1 MNTQSSYVPP
11 YLNARPEEKVMGSPA
26 SSRTIRAAIAREAG
40 KPLVIEAVTLGAP
53 RSNEVL
59 VRVVASGIC
68 HTDIVV
74 RDQHLTSPLPA
85 VLGHEG
91 EGVIEAI
98 GENVTHVAPGD
109 HVVMTYAS
117 CGLCNTCASGHP
129 AHCENMGP
137 LNFGGGRMD
146 GSSATAD
153 SHGRAIHDHFFG
165 QSSFAEYAIA
175 SERNVV
181 KVPKDVPLE
190 LPLGCGIQTGAGAV
204 LKALNVHAGSSF
216 VAFGAGAVGLS
227 AVMAARVGGATT
239 IIAVDVNQARL
250 DLAMELG
257 ATDTVNSRTRDAVA
271 EIKRITGQGAD
282 FTLECSGRPDVLRQ
296 AIDSLGIFGVCGIVG
311 ATKEGTEVAFN
322 VNDVMLP
329 GRRIV
334 GIVQGDVVAQTFI
347 PTLIELYR
355 HGRFPFDRLVRFY
368 RFDEINQAMADS
380 ESGVT
385 IKPIHQDECI
395 KRPKVSESKVRE
407 S

>member
-1 MNTQSSYVPP
+1 
-11 YLNARPEEKVMGSPA
+11 
-26 SSRTIRAAIAREAG
+26 
-40 KPLVIEAVTLGAP
+40 
-53 RSNEVL
+53 
-59 VRVVASGIC
+59 
-68 HTDIVV
+68 
-74 RDQHLTSPLPA
+74 
-85 VLGHEG
+85 
-91 EGVIEAI
+91 
-98 GENVTHVAPGD
+98 
-109 HVVMTYAS
+109 
-117 CGLCNTCASGHP
+117 
-129 AHCENMGP
+129 
-137 LNFGGGRMD
+137 MD

-190 LPLGCGIQTGAGAV
+190 LLGPLGCGIQTGAGAV

-282 FTLECSGRPDVLRQ
+282 FTLECSGRPDVFRQ

-322 VNDVMLP
+322 VNDVVLP

-334 GIVQGDVVAQTFI
+334 GIVQGDVVARTFI

-355 HGRFPFDRLVRFY
+355 QGRFPFDRLVRFY

-385 IKPIHQDECI
+385 IKPILKMDQE
-395 KRPKVSESKVRE
+395 
-407 S
+407 

>member
-1 MNTQSSYVPP
+1 MNTQSSYVPAFGR
-11 YLNARPEEKVMGSPA
+11 LPA

-40 KPLVIEAVTLGAP
+40 KPLVIETVTLGAP
-53 RSNEVL
+53 RPNEVL

-91 EGVIEAI
+91 AGVIEAI
-98 GENVTHVAPGD
+98 GVNVTHVAPGD

-153 SHGRAIHDHFFG
+153 SHGREIHDHFFG

-190 LPLGCGIQTGAGAV
+190 LLGPLGCGIQTGAGAV

-322 VNDVMLP
+322 VHDVMIP

-355 HGRFPFDRLVRFY
+355 QGRFPFDRLVRFY

-385 IKPIHQDECI
+385 IKPIL
-395 KRPKVSESKVRE
+395 KMSA
-407 S
+407 

>member
-1 MNTQSSYVPP
+1 
-11 YLNARPEEKVMGSPA
+11 MGSPA

-91 EGVIEAI
+91 AGVIEAI

-181 KVPKDVPLE
+181 KVPSM
-190 LPLGCGIQTGAGAV
+190 CRW
-204 LKALNVHAGSSF
+204 S
-216 VAFGAGAVGLS
+216 
-227 AVMAARVGGATT
+227 
-239 IIAVDVNQARL
+239 
-250 DLAMELG
+250 
-257 ATDTVNSRTRDAVA
+257 
-271 EIKRITGQGAD
+271 
-282 FTLECSGRPDVLRQ
+282 CSGR
-296 AIDSLGIFGVCGIVG
+296 
-311 ATKEGTEVAFN
+311 
-322 VNDVMLP
+322 
-329 GRRIV
+329 
-334 GIVQGDVVAQTFI
+334 
-347 PTLIELYR
+347 
-355 HGRFPFDRLVRFY
+355 
-368 RFDEINQAMADS
+368 
-380 ESGVT
+380 
-385 IKPIHQDECI
+385 
-395 KRPKVSESKVRE
+395 
-407 S
+407 

>member
-1 MNTQSSYVPP
+1 
-11 YLNARPEEKVMGSPA
+11 MGSPA

-91 EGVIEAI
+91 AGVIEAI

-153 SHGRAIHDHFFG
+153 SHGREIHDHFFG

-181 KVPKDVPLE
+181 KVPKYVPLE
-190 LPLGCGIQTGAGAV
+190 LLGPLGCGIQTGAGAV
-204 LKALNVHAGSSF
+204 LKELNVHAGSSF

-227 AVMAARVGGATT
+227 AVMAAWVGGATT

-257 ATDTVNSRTRDAVA
+257 ATDTVNSRARDAVA

-282 FTLECSGRPDVLRQ
+282 FTLECIGRPDVLRQ

-311 ATKEGTEVAFN
+311 ATREGTEVAFN
-322 VNDVMLP
+322 VNDMILP

-334 GIVQGDVVAQTFI
+334 GIVQGDFVAQTFI

-355 HGRFPFDRLVRFY
+355 QGRFPFDRLVRFY

-385 IKPIHQDECI
+385 IKPILKMDQ
-395 KRPKVSESKVRE
+395 K
-407 S
+407 